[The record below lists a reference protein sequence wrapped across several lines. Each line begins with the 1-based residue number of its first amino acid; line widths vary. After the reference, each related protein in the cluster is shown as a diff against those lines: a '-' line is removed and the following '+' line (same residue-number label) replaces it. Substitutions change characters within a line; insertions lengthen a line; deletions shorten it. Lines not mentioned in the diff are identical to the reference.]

1 MKSSPLI
8 LSLALLVTP
17 VLGAEAF
24 RPPPTHPAKHQ
35 PRRQHDFRR
44 RHRPRRPHRGKMM
57 GIVESDIKDIQLGIR
72 AHARRGGSCEKIG
85 R

>member
-1 MKSSPLI
+1 
-8 LSLALLVTP
+8 
-17 VLGAEAF
+17 
-24 RPPPTHPAKHQ
+24 
-35 PRRQHDFRR
+35 
-44 RHRPRRPHRGKMM
+44 M